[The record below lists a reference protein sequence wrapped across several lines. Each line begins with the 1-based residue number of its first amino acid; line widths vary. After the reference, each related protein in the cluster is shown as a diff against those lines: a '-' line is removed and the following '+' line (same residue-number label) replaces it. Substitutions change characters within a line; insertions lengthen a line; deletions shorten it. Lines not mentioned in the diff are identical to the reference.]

1 MNKQDI
7 TNLID
12 NKIKENS
19 EKVVFKFYE
28 MKVERNLTEKEL
40 LAILN
45 LISIRLNN
53 LGYKV
58 YRTGQ
63 KYDYKNQQ
71 FIVETNELMI
81 GIKNTL

>member
-7 TNLID
+7 TMLMD
-12 NKIKENS
+12 NKIKENR

-40 LAILN
+40 LATLN

-53 LGYKV
+53 LGYIV

-63 KYDYKNQQ
+63 KYNYKNQK
-71 FIVETNELMI
+71 FVVETNELMI
-81 GIKNTL
+81 GIKK

>member
-7 TNLID
+7 TMLID
-12 NKIKENS
+12 NKIQENR

-28 MKVERNLTEKEL
+28 MKVEKNLTDKEL
-40 LAILN
+40 LTTLN

-63 KYDYKNQQ
+63 KYNYKNQE
-71 FIVETNELMI
+71 FVVETNELMI
-81 GIKNTL
+81 GIKK

>member
-7 TNLID
+7 TMLMD
-12 NKIKENS
+12 NKIKENR

-63 KYDYKNQQ
+63 KYNYKNQE
-71 FIVETNELMI
+71 FEVETNELMI
-81 GIKNTL
+81 GIKK

>member
-7 TNLID
+7 TMLID
-12 NKIKENS
+12 NKIKENR

-28 MKVERNLTEKEL
+28 MKVEKNLTDKEL
-40 LAILN
+40 LTTLN

-63 KYDYKNQQ
+63 KYNYKNQE
-71 FIVETNELMI
+71 FVVETNELMI
-81 GIKNTL
+81 GIKK

>member
-7 TNLID
+7 TMLMD
-12 NKIKENS
+12 NKIKENR

-40 LAILN
+40 LATLN

-53 LGYKV
+53 LGYIV

-63 KYDYKNQQ
+63 KYKYKDQE
-71 FIVETNELMI
+71 FVVETNELMI
-81 GIKNTL
+81 GIKEY

>member
-7 TNLID
+7 TILID
-12 NKIKENS
+12 NKIKENG

-28 MKVERNLTEKEL
+28 MKVERNLTDKEL
-40 LAILN
+40 LSTLN

-63 KYDYKNQQ
+63 KYNYKNQK
-71 FIVETNELMI
+71 FLVEINELMI
-81 GIKNTL
+81 GIKNN